1 MIPDDLLYAK
11 SHEWARISGQEALVG
26 ITDFAQRQLGDITFV
41 ELPAV
46 GANVVEGQEMG
57 SIESVKTA
65 SELISPVSG
74 TVSAVNTE
82 LENAPEKINQDP
94 YGAGWMVRVQVSVQ
108 PQSLLTPGQYA
119 EIAVEGQTD

>member
-46 GANVVEGQEMG
+46 GAELTEGQEMG
-57 SIESVKTA
+57 SIESVKAA

-94 YGAGWMVRVQVSVQ
+94 YGAGWMVRVQVSAQ
-108 PQSLLTPGQYA
+108 PQNLLTPGQYA
-119 EIAVEGQTD
+119 EIAAEH

>member
-11 SHEWARISGQEALVG
+11 SHEWARINAQEALVG

-46 GANVVEGQEMG
+46 GKNVVEGQELG
-57 SIESVKTA
+57 SIESVKA
-65 SELISPVSG
+65 AGELISPVSG
-74 TVSAVNTE
+74 SVLAVNTE

-94 YGAGWMVRVQVSVQ
+94 YGEGWMVRVRISAQ
-108 PQSLLTPGQYA
+108 PQNLLSPRQYA
-119 EIAVEGQTD
+119 EIVADS